1 MISPP
6 LAQSHWAIEPQNI
19 KSDDMIS
26 VGLPGSISKAGRV
39 EYFSV
44 ILINVVI
51 QNIDIYVC
59 DWLCKHCFG

>member
-1 MISPP
+1 
-6 LAQSHWAIEPQNI
+6 
-19 KSDDMIS
+19 MIS

-44 ILINVVI
+44 ILINLII

-59 DWLCKHCFG
+59 DWLCKHYFG